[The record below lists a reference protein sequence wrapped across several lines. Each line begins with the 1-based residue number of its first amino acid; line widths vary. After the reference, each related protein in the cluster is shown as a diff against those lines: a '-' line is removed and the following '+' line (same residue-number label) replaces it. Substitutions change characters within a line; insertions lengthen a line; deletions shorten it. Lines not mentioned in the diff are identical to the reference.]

1 VAETLGDL
9 KRTHYC
15 GALRESDV
23 GRTVTLMGWA
33 ATRRDLGGVVFID
46 LRDREGICQVV
57 ARPEV
62 SKEAHAAADRVRG
75 EYVLAVVGEVAA
87 RSADTVNPK
96 IPTGAVE
103 VLARKIRVLSE
114 ARTPP
119 FPIEDELTTSED
131 IRLKYRYLDLRRPR
145 MQRNLALRHRVTM
158 DVRRHLDEQGFYE
171 IETPFLTKSTPE
183 GARDYLVPSRI
194 HHGSF
199 YALPQSPQIFKQILM
214 VAGLDKYFQ
223 IARCFRDE
231 DLRADRQ
238 PEFTQVDIEMSYPR
252 METIIDLIEPLYQRL
267 TALVGVEVPR
277 PFPRLTYAEALE
289 RYGSDKPD
297 LRFGMEISDV
307 TEEMSTLGLDT
318 FPGLIAAGAR
328 ARAIVLPAAGGVS
341 GTRLRKINEETWLGR
356 IVPDARASKRNIFN
370 LKATDEAVGNLAK
383 KGASEAVARRLLEK
397 AGASRDDT
405 VLVAVDEPA
414 PLAMALGILR
424 LEMGRELKLVDEKAY
439 RLLWVTHFP
448 LFERD
453 AASGRLQS
461 VNHPFTAPLDEDV
474 PLLDRDPTKVRAQ
487 AYDVVLNGT
496 EVGGGS
502 IRIHDSALQAKV
514 FKLLSLT
521 DEETRERFGFFI
533 EALQYG
539 TPPHGGIA
547 LGLDRIVMILAGE
560 SSLRDVIAFPKTASA
575 ADLMSG
581 SPSPVPDDQIK
592 DLGIIVIRPGGR

>member
-1 VAETLGDL
+1 MAETLGDL

-15 GALRESDV
+15 GALREGDV

-33 ATRRDLGGVVFID
+33 ATRRDLGGVVFVD
-46 LRDREGICQVV
+46 LRDREGLCQIV

-62 SKEAHAAADRVRG
+62 SKEAHAAADRVRS
-75 EYVLAVVGEVAA
+75 EWVLAVIGEVTR

-96 IPTGAVE
+96 LPTGAVE
-103 VLARKIRVLSE
+103 VLAREIRVLSE

-119 FPIEDELTTSED
+119 FPIEDDLTTSED

-145 MQRNLALRHRVTM
+145 MQRNIALRHRVTM
-158 DVRRHLDEQGFYE
+158 DVRRYLDEQGFYE

-214 VAGLDKYFQ
+214 VAGMDKYFQ

-252 METIIDLIEPLYQRL
+252 VETIIDLIEPLYQRL

-277 PFPRLTYAEALE
+277 PFPRLTYAEAME

-318 FPGLIAAGAR
+318 FPALISAGAR

-356 IVPDARASKRNIFN
+356 IVPDARASKRNLVS
-370 LKATDEAVGNLAK
+370 LKATDESVGNLVK
-383 KGASEAVARRLLEK
+383 KGAREDVARRLFAK
-397 AGASRDDT
+397 AGAGRDDT

-414 PLAMALGILR
+414 PLAMSLGILR

-439 RLLWVTHFP
+439 RFLWVTHFP

-453 AASGRLQS
+453 GASGRLQS
-461 VNHPFTAPLDEDV
+461 VNHPFTAPLDEDL
-474 PLLDRDPTKVRAQ
+474 PLLDRDPAKARAQ
-487 AYDVVLNGT
+487 AYDIVLNGT

-502 IRIHDSALQAKV
+502 IRIHDSGLQAKV

-521 DEETRERFGFFI
+521 DDETRERFGFFI

-581 SPSPVPDDQIK
+581 SPSPVRDDQIK
-592 DLGIIVIRPGGR
+592 DLGIVVIRH